1 MVGKY
6 MIESTIATT
15 AESQIRQL
23 EDTFQKI
30 TNQNSRLSHW
40 WVLRRTMI

>member
-6 MIESTIATT
+6 MIESTTATT

-23 EDTFQKI
+23 EDFFQKI
-30 TNQNSRLSHW
+30 TNQNSKLIHW

>member
-1 MVGKY
+1 MVDKY
-6 MIESTIATT
+6 VIESTIATT

-30 TNQNSRLSHW
+30 TNQNSKLSHW
-40 WVLRRTMI
+40 WVLRRAMI